1 MNILKNSK
9 IPEFKIP
16 KFKFENLSEFEN
28 IKIKFNKENISLRKN
43 IAKES
48 IKEQII
54 RP

>member
-28 IKIKFNKENISLRKN
+28 IKIKFKLTLIMINKIFLFL
-43 IAKES
+43 
-48 IKEQII
+48 
-54 RP
+54 